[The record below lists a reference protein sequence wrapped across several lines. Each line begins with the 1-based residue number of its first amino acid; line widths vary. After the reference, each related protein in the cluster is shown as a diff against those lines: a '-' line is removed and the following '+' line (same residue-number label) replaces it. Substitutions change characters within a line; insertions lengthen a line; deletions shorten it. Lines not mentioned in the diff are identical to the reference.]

1 MNKNAIE
8 TSRISGICRITIIR
22 CARDELY
29 EENIFRPSRDFNS
42 KQQSSYMSHEDID
55 SLEKRWEQTI
65 DSVVNASYLDAA
77 GSEEDPEQLPEGSL
91 HQIEIFSA
99 HDMEPNEAVF
109 TLNSD
114 YEMPQNEDNYFL
126 TVL

>member
-1 MNKNAIE
+1 
-8 TSRISGICRITIIR
+8 
-22 CARDELY
+22 
-29 EENIFRPSRDFNS
+29 
-42 KQQSSYMSHEDID
+42 MSHEDID

-65 DSVVNASYLDAA
+65 DSVVNASYLDAE
-77 GSEEDPEQLPEGSL
+77 GSEEDPEQLPEESL